1 MQLQVPPQ
9 AFALGWQA
17 WLLGVEVAQVMWM
30 RSWVIALGG
39 AAGEREARRMIEEKL
54 AANYGYGMLLATG
67 RGGTTPGVAARKAMG
82 HYGRRVR
89 ANRRRLSAPKG

>member
-1 MQLQVPPQ
+1 MQIQFPPQ

-17 WLLGVEVAQVMWM
+17 WLLGCEVAQVVWL
-30 RSWVIALGG
+30 RSCVIALGG
-39 AAGEREARRMIEEKL
+39 AAGELEARRMVEEKL

-67 RGGTTPGVAARKAMG
+67 RGGSTPTSAARKAMG

-89 ANRRRLSAPKG
+89 ANRRRLSAPKS

>member
-1 MQLQVPPQ
+1 MNVQIPPQ

-17 WLLGVEVAQVMWM
+17 WLLGYEVAQVMWM

-39 AAGEREARRMIEEKL
+39 AAGEREARRMVEEKF
-54 AANYGYGMLLATG
+54 AANAAYGMLLATG
-67 RGGTTPGVAARKAMG
+67 AGGTSATGAARKAMG

-89 ANRRRLSAPKG
+89 ANRRRLAASKR